1 MQTDPNLTEVPVE
14 RRRQPRLNFTEPVQ
28 FRDLLKGESLFY
40 GSLGRDLS
48 AGGLRIRGYTPMAK
62 GNRLL
67 LLLDLP
73 GFRRVVRAIA
83 QVAWQSRPP
92 SGSGYETGLQFI
104 GIAPEDRDSI
114 AGWVERGV
122 VS

>member
-28 FRDLLKGESLFY
+28 FRDLLKAESLFY

-48 AGGLRIRGYTPMAK
+48 AGGLRIRGYTPMAT

-67 LLLDLP
+67 LLGLP
-73 GFRRVVRAIA
+73 GFRRVVRAITR
-83 QVAWQSRPP
+83 VAWQSRLP
-92 SGSGYETGLQFI
+92 SGPGYETGLQFI
-104 GIAPEDRDSI
+104 EIAPEDRDSI

>member
-1 MQTDPNLTEVPVE
+1 MLADPNLTEVPVE

-28 FRDLLKGESLFY
+28 FRDLLKAQSLFY
-40 GSLGRDLS
+40 GSLSRDLS
-48 AGGLRIRGYTPMAK
+48 AGGLRVRGYTPMAK

-73 GFRRVVRAIA
+73 GLRRVVRAITR
-83 QVAWQSRPP
+83 VAWQSRLPAD
-92 SGSGYETGLQFI
+92 SGYETGLQFI
-104 GIAPEDRDSI
+104 EIAPEDRDSI

-122 VS
+122 VL

>member
-1 MQTDPNLTEVPVE
+1 MRV
-14 RRRQPRLNFTEPVQ
+14 R
-28 FRDLLKGESLFY
+28 S
-40 GSLGRDLS
+40 
-48 AGGLRIRGYTPMAK
+48 YTPMVK

-73 GFRRVVRAIA
+73 GIRRVVRAITR
-83 QVAWQSRPP
+83 VAWQSQLPV
-92 SGSGYETGLQFI
+92 GSGYETGLQFI
-104 GIAPEDRDSI
+104 EIAPEDRDSI

>member
-1 MQTDPNLTEVPVE
+1 MQTDPHPAEVPVE
-14 RRRQPRLNFTEPVQ
+14 RRRQPRLSFTGPVQ
-28 FRDLLKGESLFY
+28 FRDLLKSESLFH

-48 AGGLRIRGYTPMAK
+48 AGGLRVRGYTPMAK

-67 LLLDLP
+67 MLLDLP
-73 GFRRVVRAIA
+73 GFRQVVRAITR
-83 QVAWQSRPP
+83 VAWQSQMPL
-92 SGSGYETGLQFI
+92 GSVYETGLQFI
-104 GIAPEDRDSI
+104 EIAPEDRDSI

>member
-28 FRDLLKGESLFY
+28 FRNLLKADSLFY
-40 GSLGRDLS
+40 GSLGCDLS
-48 AGGLRIRGYTPMAK
+48 AGGLRIRNYTPMAK
-62 GNRLL
+62 GARLL

-73 GFRRVVRAIA
+73 DPRQVVRAIA
-83 QVAWQSRPP
+83 QVAWQSQRPF
-92 SGSGYETGLQFI
+92 GSGYETGLQFI
-104 GIAPEDRDSI
+104 GIAPEDQDSI

>member
-1 MQTDPNLTEVPVE
+1 MLADSNLTQSPVE
-14 RRRQPRLNFTEPVQ
+14 RRRQPRLNFTGPVQ
-28 FRDLLKGESLFY
+28 FRDLLKGGSLFY
-40 GSLGRDLS
+40 GSLAHDLS
-48 AGGLRIRGYTPMAK
+48 AGGLRVRSYAPMAK

-73 GFRRVVRAIA
+73 GVRGVVRAIA
-83 QVAWQSRPP
+83 QVAWQSQRPAGP
-92 SGSGYETGLQFI
+92 GYETGLQFI

>member
-1 MQTDPNLTEVPVE
+1 MLADPNLTEVPVE
-14 RRRQPRLNFTEPVQ
+14 RRRQPRLNFTGPVQ
-28 FRDLLKGESLFY
+28 FRDLLKAESLFY

-48 AGGLRIRGYTPMAK
+48 AGGLRVCSYTPMAK

-73 GFRRVVRAIA
+73 GFRRVVRAITR
-83 QVAWQSRPP
+83 VAWQSQLP
-92 SGSGYETGLQFI
+92 SGPGYETGLQFI
-104 GIAPEDRDSI
+104 EIAPEDRDSI